1 MPEQPPICIG
11 CINGNLKETAM
22 LHFAPRIEPFR
33 ALCVEED
40 VVQRKLLQ
48 ACFDVVG
55 AESLFAA
62 TASQALSLFRHNDVD
77 IVLMDFDLHTADE
90 LAAFEA
96 MQATPHWRVP
106 ILAVTDNECRWSEE
120 AYREVGFAGLYVKP
134 IEPSRLITAMDTVLR
149 GIGQPPLLNDRIT
162 MTETGMSYLH

>member
-1 MPEQPPICIG
+1 MDQ
-11 CINGNLKETAM
+11 
-22 LHFAPRIEPFR
+22 FR

-40 VVQRKLLQ
+40 PVQRKLLQ

-55 AESLFAA
+55 AEALFAA
-62 TASQALSLFRHNDVD
+62 SASQALSLFRRYEVD

-96 MQATPHWRVP
+96 MQTMQQWRVP

-134 IEPSRLITAMDTVLR
+134 LEPSRLITAMDDVLR
-149 GIGQPPLLNDRIT
+149 EIGRPPLLNDRIT